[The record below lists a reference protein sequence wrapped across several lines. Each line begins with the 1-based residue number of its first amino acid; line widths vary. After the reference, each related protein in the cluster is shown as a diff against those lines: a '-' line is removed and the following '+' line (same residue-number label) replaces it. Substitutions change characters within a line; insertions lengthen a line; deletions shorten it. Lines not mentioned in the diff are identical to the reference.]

1 MCQCACGPPP
11 KARPAWVRSSGIARR
26 PRPPHLFAPVNPRS
40 RNALA
45 CLVASL
51 AAVWLAFGLAQG
63 DYLLPVFIATLTVV
77 TVLVRVLHIDVAAL
91 ALALVLF
98 GYLVGNRGFAQLMP
112 VPALPLLPAE
122 IALLVAGGWIFLQCA
137 FARHL
142 PFRKD
147 ALNWA
152 VLAWLLVGT
161 VRVIFDV
168 RPYGLLAIRDYAMI
182 YYAAFFFLAQ
192 ELARDARARGFL
204 LGTLKVASFTL
215 PFAVVLS
222 EAFPGF
228 FQSVLAF
235 RGIPLIFFKGD
246 LALTFMAVSGVFLAT
261 TAPVRHRPWLWAL
274 ALVEIVYVIGADNRA
289 SMLGALG
296 ALLWLAMS
304 RLRRFVLLQ
313 GAAVLLAGLI
323 VAGLALLA
331 DNPWARG
338 KLAGVSDRIVSLG
351 DVVGSGTY
359 VSAESSMKGDNNRFR
374 TVWWGTVASETLDR
388 NPCFGL
394 GFGYDLSREFLQEYN
409 PDMAEDFS
417 ARSPHSIVMSAF
429 GRMGFAGLVAFLA
442 FAFVLTR
449 RTWRVMRDPAAT
461 PSDLG
466 LWGGAWVILISACFG
481 VVLEGPMGAVVFWSL
496 LGLANGADPADA
508 GTEAEP
514 ASTAESMAPVT
525 AS

>member
-1 MCQCACGPPP
+1 MLTHISL
-11 KARPAWVRSSGIARR
+11 RLRLIA
-26 PRPPHLFAPVNPRS
+26 LGGGF
-40 RNALA
+40 
-45 CLVASL
+45 
-51 AAVWLAFGLAQG
+51 AAVWLAWGLAQG
-63 DYLLPVFIATLTVV
+63 DYVLPALVAALVIVAVSVRLLRT
-77 TVLVRVLHIDVAAL
+77 DVAAV
-91 ALALVLF
+91 ALALILF

-112 VPALPLLPAE
+112 VPGLPLLPAE

-137 FARHL
+137 SAHRL

-152 VLAWLLVGT
+152 ILAWLLVGT
-161 VRVIFDV
+161 IRVMFDV
-168 RPYGLLAIRDYAMI
+168 RTYGLLAIRDYAMI

-192 ELARDARARGFL
+192 ELARDARSRGFL

-228 FQSVLAF
+228 FQTIFTV

-261 TAPVRHRPWLWAL
+261 TAPVRHRPWLWVL

-296 ALLWLAMS
+296 ALLWLAVS

-313 GAAVLLAGLI
+313 GAAVLLAGLV

-331 DNPWARG
+331 DNLWARG
-338 KLAGVSDRIVSLG
+338 KLAGVSERVLSLG

-374 TVWWGTVASETLDR
+374 TVWWGTVASETLSQ
-388 NPCFGL
+388 NPFFGL

-417 ARSPHSIVMSAF
+417 ARSPHSIIMSAF
-429 GRMGFAGLVAFLA
+429 GRMGFAGLAAFLA
-442 FAFVLTR
+442 FAFLLTR
-449 RTWRVMRDPAAT
+449 RTWRVMRDPDAT
-461 PSDLG
+461 PADLG
-466 LWGGAWVILISACFG
+466 LWSCAWVILISACFG

-496 LGLANGADPADA
+496 LGLASTPPEPVV
-508 GTEAEP
+508 TEADGAP
-514 ASTAESMAPVT
+514 AAPAEVPSLPSPLASAPLT
-525 AS
+525 HHRAL